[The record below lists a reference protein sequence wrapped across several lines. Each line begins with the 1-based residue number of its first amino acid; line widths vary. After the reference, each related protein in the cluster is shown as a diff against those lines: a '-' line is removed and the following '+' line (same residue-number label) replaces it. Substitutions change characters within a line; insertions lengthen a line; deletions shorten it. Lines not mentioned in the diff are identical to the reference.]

1 VDINLHSRIEGR
13 IQETLP
19 PVNHGDYSYNP
30 KPIRTEPPVGHNTMI
45 HLYRCPK
52 SSGGLNFCLKR
63 FPGYCQEQVRIEDD
77 ADEELAW
84 GIELVEG
91 RDWVY
96 LWVIGFLIL
105 SFSIAFGIGWTM
117 VRKDVS
123 GGFTVAGTLM
133 TTFTCLLGTIQVAL
147 EAL

>member
-1 VDINLHSRIEGR
+1 MDINLHSRMEGR
-13 IQETLP
+13 IREALP
-19 PVNHGDYSYNP
+19 PADHYEYSYDP
-30 KPIRTEPPVGHNTMI
+30 KPIQFEPPVGHNTMI

-52 SSGGLNFCLKR
+52 SSGNFCLKR
-63 FPGYCQEQVRIEDD
+63 FPGYCQEQVRMDEN
-77 ADEELAW
+77 ADETLAW

-96 LWVIGFLIL
+96 LWVIGFLI
-105 SFSIAFGIGWTM
+105 SCSGITFGVVWSVLQG
-117 VRKDVS
+117 DVS

-133 TTFTCLLGTIQVAL
+133 TTFTCLIGTFQVAL